1 MMNHKNIQKCDTVF
15 RDGGYRMADER
26 VKAAETLTRMLC
38 RKGYPEEFGRTV
50 AAQLG
55 TEKTIG
61 RMISYLSKAGRVSAE
76 DIVDEML
83 AIMSDRDSWV
93 RKKKAEYYNSKY
105 NELLLHGL
113 EDDED

>member
-1 MMNHKNIQKCDTVF
+1 M
-15 RDGGYRMADER
+15 
-26 VKAAETLTRMLC
+26 
-38 RKGYPEEFGRTV
+38 
-50 AAQLG
+50 
-55 TEKTIG
+55 
-61 RMISYLSKAGRVSAE
+61 
-76 DIVDEML
+76 DEML